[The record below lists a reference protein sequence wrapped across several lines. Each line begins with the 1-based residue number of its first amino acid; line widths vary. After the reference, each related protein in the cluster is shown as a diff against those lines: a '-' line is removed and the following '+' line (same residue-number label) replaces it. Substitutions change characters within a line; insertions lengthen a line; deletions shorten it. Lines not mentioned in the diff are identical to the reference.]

1 MLYSFIPI
9 SMGITS
15 FLYLFAGILSF
26 FHWIVK
32 KRRNLYLL
40 GLSWTLQGLFWML
53 GSIAQIT
60 LNQKLL
66 SNIFVSQVL
75 GILCLV
81 IFIEYTS
88 HERINT
94 LRISIFLVIS
104 IFYIIFPI
112 IFNSIEIIP
121 DYGLHVIGASRLI
134 QIITFSFYSVIYF
147 WWGYTIWKQSPNN
160 LKKNATILF
169 IGCII
174 LSFLSAVFYGLG
186 SIFLFFNG
194 IAFISNAIGVLII
207 VVSMIKEPKLMNILP
222 FKVQSL
228 TVIDANSGI
237 IMFKKNWMKEKNVV
251 NDDLLSAVIQG
262 FSNIFD
268 NVINIG
274 KIEEI
279 HLNKAIL
286 LIAQKEKYPV
296 LFALIA
302 TKSSKALRSSLD
314 NFANKFLKEFKEFL
328 DNPNEVAQFSTAKRF
343 IEEIFY
349 FIPEYD

>member
-1 MLYSFIPI
+1 MQFNFIPI
-9 SMGITS
+9 SMGIAS
-15 FLYLFAGILSF
+15 FLYFFAGALSF

-32 KRRNLYLL
+32 KRKRLHIL
-40 GLSWTLQGLFWML
+40 GLSWTLQGIFWLL

-60 LNQKLL
+60 LNQTLL

-88 HERINT
+88 HERIDT

-104 IFYIIFPI
+104 MLYIIFPI
-112 IFNSIEIIP
+112 ISNSIEIIP
-121 DYGLHVIGASRLI
+121 DYGLHVIGVSRLI

-160 LKKNATILF
+160 LKRNATILF

-174 LSFLSAVFYGLG
+174 LSFLSAIFYGLG
-186 SIFLFFNG
+186 SNILFFNG

-207 VVSMIKEPKLMNILP
+207 LVSMIKEPKLMNILP

-237 IMFKKNWMKEKNVV
+237 ILYKKNWMKNSNVV
-251 NDDLLSAVIQG
+251 NDELFSAVVQG

-274 KIEEI
+274 KIKEI

-286 LIAQKEKYPV
+286 LISQQEKYPV

-302 TKSSKALRSSLD
+302 TKSSKVLKSSLD
-314 NFANKFLKEFKEFL
+314 DFANKFLKEFTEFL
-328 DNPNEVAQFSTAKRF
+328 DNPNEVAQFAEAKRLV
-343 IEEIFY
+343 EEIFY

>member
-9 SMGITS
+9 SLGIAS
-15 FLYLFAGILSF
+15 ILYFFAGILSF

-32 KRRNLYLL
+32 KRKNLYLL
-40 GLSWTLQGLFWML
+40 GLSWTLQGLFWL
-53 GSIAQIT
+53 LDSIAQFQ

-66 SNIFVSQVL
+66 SNIFIIQVL

-88 HERINT
+88 YERINI
-94 LRISIFLVIS
+94 LRFSIFLVIS
-104 IFYIIFPI
+104 VLSIIFPI
-112 IFNSIEIIP
+112 ITDSIEEIP
-121 DYGLHVIGASRLI
+121 DYGLHVVGVSRLI
-134 QIITFSFYSVIYF
+134 QLITFSIYSIIYF

-160 LKKNATILF
+160 LKKNATIFF
-169 IGCII
+169 IGTIN
-174 LSFLSAVFYGLG
+174 LSLLSAVFYGLG

-207 VVSMIKEPKLMNILP
+207 LISMIKEPKLMNILP

-237 IMFKKNWMKEKNVV
+237 IMFKKNWMKEKSVV
-251 NDDLLSAVIQG
+251 NDKLLSAVIQG
-262 FSNIFD
+262 FSDIFD

-274 KIEEI
+274 KIKEI

-286 LIAQKEKYPV
+286 LISQKEKYPV

-302 TKSSKALRSSLD
+302 TKSSKSLRLNLD

-328 DNPNEVAQFSTAKRF
+328 DNPNEVAQFSKAKRLVD
-343 IEEIFY
+343 EIFY